1 MLMPNRLYPH
11 LSYEVITEVAQIV
24 DNNLRDGWLIRIE
37 YTEEVEYLNTS
48 WHRWGEDL
56 FNITNVSDVIDSIR
70 SCHMKNQFCAIRLRA
85 EKLHPRSTLYF
96 CVCQ

>member
-11 LSYEVITEVAQIV
+11 LSYEIITDVAQVI
-24 DNNLRDGWLIRIE
+24 DNHLRNDWVIRIE

-48 WHRWGEDL
+48 WHQWGEAF
-56 FNITNVSDVIDSIR
+56 FNITDISAVIDCIR
-70 SCHMKNQFCAIRLRA
+70 SCHMNNQLCAIRLHA
-85 EKLHPRSTLYF
+85 EKFHPRSIFYF